1 MGFIDKVAVEWTAYD
16 PEGLI
21 QSFNLCFGDTET
33 PEIYTEDAISPVT
46 VSVDNGKTYYFNVMG
61 FNSENSLRAESN
73 DSKIYTIKTKLFGCS
88 INGGSLSVIETADNG
103 FLVTGMLY
111 SHGDFNQVYLLKTD
125 SNSNLLWE
133 KNFGGTSDDYGRSV
147 VETSDGGLVVTGYT
161 DSFGNSGQV
170 YLLKTDSSGNLLW
183 EKNFGGT
190 DNDIGYSVVETSDGG
205 FVVTGGTSSF
215 GNGYQ
220 VYLLKTDSSGN
231 LLWEKNFGGTDSDDG
246 YSVVETS
253 DGGLVVTGHTLSFGN
268 SWQVYLLKTNSTGDL
283 LWEKFFGGSSDE
295 IGQCVIETLDGGL
308 VVTGS
313 TSSFGNRQRVYLV
326 KTDSNGNLLWE
337 KNFGGTRDDLGYSV
351 VETSDGGFV
360 VTGGTSSFGN
370 GYQVYL
376 LKTDSTGNLLWERNF
391 GNTNND
397 YGYSVL
403 EKADVELVVAGRM
416 SSYDY
421 YINKVYM
428 IWTDSEGNGFSG
440 PDW

>member
-1 MGFIDKVAVEWTAYD
+1 
-16 PEGLI
+16 
-21 QSFNLCFGDTET
+21 
-33 PEIYTEDAISPVT
+33 
-46 VSVDNGKTYYFNVMG
+46 
-61 FNSENSLRAESN
+61 
-73 DSKIYTIKTKLFGCS
+73 
-88 INGGSLSVIETADNG
+88 
-103 FLVTGMLY
+103 
-111 SHGDFNQVYLLKTD
+111 
-125 SNSNLLWE
+125 
-133 KNFGGTSDDYGRSV
+133 
-147 VETSDGGLVVTGYT
+147 VTGYT
-161 DSFGNSGQV
+161 DSFGNSG
-170 YLLKTDSSGNLLW
+170 
-183 EKNFGGT
+183 
-190 DNDIGYSVVETSDGG
+190 
-205 FVVTGGTSSF
+205 
-215 GNGYQ
+215 Q

-351 VETSDGGFV
+351 VETSDGGLV

-421 YINKVYM
+421 INKVYM